1 MVEMHLEL
9 PIQKL
14 LDLQP
19 GNDMVLIL
27 KAYTA
32 LLSNPTESKET
43 AIKVVVRYCQSLTT
57 EYTSVVMDLV
67 QWLFKTLALGNL
79 IELN

>member
-1 MVEMHLEL
+1 MHLEL
-9 PIQKL
+9 PIQEI

-19 GNDMVLIL
+19 GDGVALIL
-27 KAYTA
+27 KACTA
-32 LLSNPTESKET
+32 FLSNPTGQQRT
-43 AIKVVVRYCQSLTT
+43 ATDSLTT
-57 EYTSVVMDLV
+57 EYTSVVMDIV